1 MMKAAYEYYQQTH
14 KTTRKVKNTVTLG
27 SLDTGATARVSTK
40 RPERKPRPKLTHEEQ
55 ALMNLINSGQIGAL
69 IAFHAPPADL

>member
-27 SLDTGATARVSTK
+27 SLDAGTTARVSTK
-40 RPERKPRPKLTHEEQ
+40 RPKLTHEEQ